1 MNFEGIE
8 IMQIWCVGLIEQI
21 HFWWVWK
28 FYGMC
33 KSYLMGMEI
42 FIGIGMENFCGDMI
56 FYVGRRIFWLD
67 IEKMFGH
74 GNFCWS

>member
-1 MNFEGIE
+1 
-8 IMQIWCVGLIEQI
+8 
-21 HFWWVWK
+21 
-28 FYGMC
+28 MC

-42 FIGIGMENFCGDMI
+42 FMGIGMENFCGDMI